1 MFRRTISAAFI
12 LASAGSP
19 ALAQSTFNADDA
31 LAKQKSAL
39 SGSLGLR
46 CGAGGDGQEIV
57 VCGKRGP
64 DPYRLPLGSEPEP
77 GARLAGEAADQRKTM
92 ALNPVKCAQA
102 RPRPESDRLD
112 LVAVALTAVAV
123 AAKAAGKDLRPPE
136 SKPVKTCG

>member
-1 MFRRTISAAFI
+1 MLPAAFI
-12 LASAGSP
+12 LASVASP
-19 ALAQSTFNADDA
+19 ALAQPAFDA
-31 LAKQKSAL
+31 EAALTKQKSQL

-46 CGAGGDGQEIV
+46 CGGVGEGQEIV

-77 GARLAGEAADQRKTM
+77 GARLAGEAPDQRKTM
-92 ALNPVKCAQA
+92 ALNPVKCSQA
-102 RPRPESDRLD
+102 RPQPESDRLD
-112 LVAVALTAVAV
+112 LLAVALTAVAL

>member
-1 MFRRTISAAFI
+1 VA
-12 LASAGSP
+12 SP
-19 ALAQSTFNADDA
+19 ALGQPAFDAEAA
-31 LAKQKSAL
+31 LARQKSQL

-46 CGAGGDGQEIV
+46 CGGGDGQEIV

-92 ALNPVKCAQA
+92 ALNPVKCSQA

-112 LVAVALTAVAV
+112 LLAVALTAVAV
-123 AAKAAGKDLRPPE
+123 AAKAAGADLKPPE